1 MSSSSKILKIIFVVL
16 LIVTAAELYYF
27 FLYQPKSVNKSGP
40 ITNQP
45 PSPTP
50 QTISSEKNQF
60 INENQAVNTN
70 TVNNLF
76 LYKKSILSSSIIN
89 NKYEGEIVFIN
100 KNGGFLKTEQ
110 FKYNLEI
117 KIKSDS
123 EEFNTFYYN
132 ENEVKQIK
140 VFNLKNNQK
149 EPSNI
154 NELKIG
160 DKIVIEESLN
170 LLKDPNN
177 NLEKLEISVL

>member
-1 MSSSSKILKIIFVVL
+1 MNNSSKILKIIFAVL
-16 LIVTAAELYYF
+16 LIITAAELYYF
-27 FLYQPKSVNKSGP
+27 FFYQPSKNNVINKKP
-40 ITNQP
+40 IV
-45 PSPTP
+45 SLPTP
-50 QTISSEKNQF
+50 SSTTLL
-60 INENQAVNTN
+60 NENPAVDKN

-110 FKYNLEI
+110 FKYDLEI

-123 EEFNTFYYN
+123 EEFNSFYYN

-149 EPSNI
+149 ESSDI

-160 DKIVIEESLN
+160 DKVIIEESLN

-177 NLEKLEISVL
+177 NLEKLEIFIL

>member
-1 MSSSSKILKIIFVVL
+1 MNGSSKILKIIFVVL
-16 LIVTAAELYYF
+16 LIITAAELFYF
-27 FLYQPKSVNKSGP
+27 FIYQPKSVNKSSST
-40 ITNQP
+40 TNQF
-45 PSPTP
+45 PSLTPTP
-50 QTISSEKNQF
+50 QSVSSE
-60 INENQAVNTN
+60 ENQAVNST

-110 FKYNLEI
+110 FKYDLEI
-117 KIKSDS
+117 KIKSDLN
-123 EEFNTFYYN
+123 EFNSFYYN

-140 VFNLKNNQK
+140 VFKLNNNQK
-149 EPSNI
+149 ESSDI